1 MKYFFAPQKFVR
13 RALWLSLALGG
24 PVVSWAQA
32 NRSPAGGPVALP
44 ANATLQECV
53 QFALRNQPLVR
64 QASID
69 EAIGERQILIGLSD
83 WLPQIQGVGSYTR
96 NLILPTSVLPN
107 FQNPEAGQQ
116 LVRIGL
122 NNTSTIGVQG
132 TQLLY
137 SNDVLLAARSRRF
150 VRLSNSQNTTG
161 FKIDVVTNVS
171 KAFYDILLTQEQLR
185 ILDEAIVRQEK
196 QFKDAFAQYE
206 VGITDKIDYK
216 RASISVKNARA
227 QRKTTAES
235 LKGKYANLKQLM
247 GYAPENNLALA
258 YDTAQM
264 IQQTRLDTAQQLAYE
279 NRIEVQQLLTRKK
292 LQRLNIDYYR
302 LGFLPTLSG
311 FINYNRVY
319 QNNEF
324 SELYK
329 EAFPNSQ
336 TGLQLA
342 LPIFTGTRRHQNLKI
357 AELQEER
364 LDLDLFDTK
373 NQINSEYE
381 QALATYKSALNDLAT
396 QQENARDAQEIYDIV
411 KLQYDEGIKT
421 YLEVIVAET
430 DLRTSQL
437 NYYNSLF
444 AVLSS
449 KLDVERALGVIALN

>member
-1 MKYFFAPQKFVR
+1 MKHLFAPLKTIGRAFVV
-13 RALWLSLALGG
+13 SLALVCG
-24 PVVSWAQA
+24 PLLGWAQSGKTGA
-32 NRSPAGGPVALP
+32 PPALP
-44 ANATLQECV
+44 ANATLEECV

-64 QASID
+64 QSLLD
-69 EAIGERQILIGLSD
+69 EAIGERQIRIGLSD
-83 WLPQIQGVGSYTR
+83 WLPQVQGVGSYTR
-96 NLILPTSVLPN
+96 NLILPAVVLPN
-107 FQNPEAGQQ
+107 FQDPAAGQQ
-116 LVRIGL
+116 IVRIGL

-150 VRLSNSQNTTG
+150 VRLRNSQNTTN

-196 QFKDAFAQYE
+196 QLKDAFAQYE

-216 RASISVKNARA
+216 RATISVKNAYA

-235 LKGKYANLKQLM
+235 LKGKYATLKQLM
-247 GYAPENNLALA
+247 GYAPENNLALT

-264 IQQTRLDTAQQLAYE
+264 IQQTRLDTTQQLAFE
-279 NRIEVQQLLTRKK
+279 KRIEVQQLLTQKK
-292 LQRLNIDYYR
+292 LQRLNTDYYR

-324 SELYK
+324 SVLYDR
-329 EAFPNSQ
+329 AFPNSQ
-336 TGLQLA
+336 AGVQLA
-342 LPIFTGTRRHQNLKI
+342 LPIFQGTRRLQNLKI

-364 LDLDLFDTK
+364 VDLDLFDTK

-396 QQENARDAQEIYDIV
+396 QQENARDAEEIYNIV

-444 AVLSS
+444 NVLAS